1 MASLAVSRLIR
12 PKDDITGASIEGER
26 NKLVFFDGGVYSFD
40 LEDLL
45 HASTEVL
52 GKGSVGTSYKT
63 VLEEGTTV
71 VVKWLKD
78 VMVTKKEFESQM
90 EILGKM
96 KNENVV
102 SLRAFYFS
110 KDEKLLVSDF
120 MPAGSLSALLH
131 GNFFFFFFITFR
143 LLHMN
148 VELDFVA
155 GYISYCIMY
164 KLKSVINLK
173 TLAFEEEWCDLTI
186 LPLM

>member
-1 MASLAVSRLIR
+1 MCQSH
-12 PKDDITGASIEGER
+12 EG
-26 NKLVFFDGGVYSFD
+26 FD

-45 HASTEVL
+45 RASAEVL

-71 VVKWLKD
+71 VVKRLKD
-78 VMVTKKEFESQM
+78 VMVTKKEFESHM

-96 KNENVV
+96 KNEKVV

-131 GNFFFFFFITFR
+131 GNFFFFFITCR

-148 VELDFVA
+148 VELDLVA

-173 TLAFEEEWCDLTI
+173 TLAFEEEGCEMTL